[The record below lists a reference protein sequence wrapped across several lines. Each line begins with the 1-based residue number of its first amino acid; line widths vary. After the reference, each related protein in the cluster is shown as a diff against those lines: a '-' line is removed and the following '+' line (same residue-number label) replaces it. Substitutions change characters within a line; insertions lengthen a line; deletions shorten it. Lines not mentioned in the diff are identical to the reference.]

1 MNRIEALVKAWTSHV
16 AIPWARGLSGGEK
29 LWFCIYDKAD
39 ERRLRLHLPEFEGAA
54 KKAGHG
60 WVAVDLTNA
69 FATWMAAERY
79 RDSYF
84 EDPDSLDDDKL
95 VDFRDALIHLILPYL
110 ERTDEDG
117 IVALTGLAS
126 LFGFLRVSE
135 LAQSLE
141 PHIRGR
147 LVVFFPGE
155 YENRNYR
162 FLDAR
167 DGWSYRAVPILPSE
181 GVLSA

>member
-16 AIPWARGLSGGEK
+16 AIPWASGISGGEK
-29 LWFCIYDKAD
+29 VWFCVYDKAD

-60 WVAVDLTNA
+60 WQAVDLTDA
-69 FATWMAAERY
+69 FATWMAAEEY

-84 EDPDSLDDDKL
+84 EDPESLDRDKL
-95 VDFRDALIHLILPYL
+95 VDFRAWLVELVRPVL
-110 ERTDEDG
+110 ERAAEADV
-117 IVALTGLAS
+117 VALSGVSS
-126 LFGFLRVSE
+126 LFGFVRVSE
-135 LAQSLE
+135 LVGDLE
-141 PHIRGR
+141 PSIRGR

-155 YENRNYR
+155 YESGNYR

-167 DGWSYRAVPILPSE
+167 DGWSYRAVPILASE
-181 GVLSA
+181 GAFAS

>member
-16 AIPWARGLSGGEK
+16 AIPWAGGLSGGEK
-29 LWFCIYDKAD
+29 VWFCVYDKAD

-60 WVAVDLTNA
+60 WESLDLTDA
-69 FATWMAAERY
+69 FATWMAAEEY

-84 EDPDSLDDDKL
+84 EDPESLDRDKL
-95 VDFRDALIHLILPYL
+95 VDFRAWLVELVRPAL
-110 ERTDEDG
+110 ERATESDV
-117 IVALTGLAS
+117 VALSGVAS
-126 LFGFLRVSE
+126 LFGFVRVSE
-135 LAQSLE
+135 FASDLE
-141 PHIRGR
+141 PFIRGR

-155 YENRNYR
+155 YENGNYR

-167 DGWSYRAVPILPSE
+167 DGWSYRAVPILASE
-181 GVLSA
+181 GAFAS